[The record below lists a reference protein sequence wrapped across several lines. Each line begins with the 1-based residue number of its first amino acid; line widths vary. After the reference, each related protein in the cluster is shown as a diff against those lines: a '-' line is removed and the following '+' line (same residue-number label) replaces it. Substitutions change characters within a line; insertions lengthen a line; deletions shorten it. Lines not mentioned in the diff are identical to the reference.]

1 MIVDTLLFECVGI
14 KAGGKFPIENTGRG
28 QDVSPE
34 FLIKNLSSAAKTL
47 AVTLEDIRHPLFK
60 SFTHWLIWNIPAAE
74 KIAGA
79 IPSGRIVPSLGNARQ
94 GVGYGWYKY
103 AGPKPPKGQRHLYRF
118 TIYALDSEIEL
129 PFLPTK
135 GRFMKRAKGHIIQ
148 QGNIVGEFE

>member
-1 MIVDTLLFECVGI
+1 MSTDTLLFECVGL

-34 FLIKNLSSAAKTL
+34 FLVKNLSPAAKTL

-60 SFTHWLIWNIPAAE
+60 NFTHWLIWNIPATE

-79 IPSGRIVPSLGNARQ
+79 IPGGRIVPNLGNARQ
-94 GVGYGWYKY
+94 GLGYGWYKY
-103 AGPKPPKGQRHLYRF
+103 AGPKPPKGNQHLYRF
-118 TIYALDSEIEL
+118 TIYALDQEIEL

-135 GRFMKRAKGHIIQ
+135 GRFIKRAKEHIIQ
-148 QGNIVGEFE
+148 QGNIIAEFE

>member
-1 MIVDTLLFECVGI
+1 MSANTLLFECVGI
-14 KAGGKFPIENTGRG
+14 KTGGKFPMENTGRG

-34 FLIKNLSSAAKTL
+34 FLIKNLSPAAKTL

-60 SFTHWLIWNIPAAE
+60 DFTHWLIWNIPAAE

-79 IPSGRIVPSLGNARQ
+79 IPAGRIVPNLGNARQ
-94 GVGYGWYKY
+94 GLGYGWYKY
-103 AGPKPPKGQRHLYRF
+103 AGPKPPKGTHHLYRL

-135 GRFMKRAKGHIIQ
+135 GHFIKRAKGHIIQ
-148 QGNIVGEFE
+148 QGDIVGEFE